1 MHINIGF
8 LKLNIGGRYC
18 VAKGFRFLW
27 QVHFSFRADFV
38 LLKFFFWN
46 GSYPLFAFSRRRVVS
61 SSLTAF
67 RFQKSFFSTPGGSR
81 NEGMYIYIFYFL
93 NLKSFFNFELFLY
106 QRIPQKKISLIFSWG
121 YLLSGSNVLPFLTGQ
136 ICFILRYYF
145 CFRTWDKFFLFPNSV
160 SWSVLVKISLFL
172 LSEEY
177 LLHKFI
183 IYLRKE
189 LNNWL
194 VFKLNHLIIDSTG
207 NSKSNSNADS
217 SVLYSARHTPHATRH
232 TPHATRHI
240 DGESDCSLVERWTK
254 EYLIFA
260 LAWP

>member
-27 QVHFSFRADFV
+27 QVHFSFRAEFV
-38 LLKFFFWN
+38 LLKFYFWN
-46 GSYPLFAFSRRRVVS
+46 SSYPLFAFSRRRVVS

-93 NLKSFFNFELFLY
+93 NLKSLFNFELFLY

-145 CFRTWDKFFLFPNSV
+145 CFRTWDKFFSV
-160 SWSVLVKISLFL
+160 SELGFLISAHKDFSFFVKWGIFIAQMYHL
-172 LSEEY
+172 LEERAEQ
-177 LLHKFI
+177 LTC
-183 IYLRKE
+183 
-189 LNNWL
+189 
-194 VFKLNHLIIDSTG
+194 V
-207 NSKSNSNADS
+207 
-217 SVLYSARHTPHATRH
+217 
-232 TPHATRHI
+232 
-240 DGESDCSLVERWTK
+240 
-254 EYLIFA
+254 
-260 LAWP
+260 